1 MSAVPGPGT
10 ESGVEPRVALGRSW
24 TVILAGVGAALHLA
38 KLIPALPVL
47 QQVLGLSLVQA
58 GFLLSTVQVAGM
70 SLGLVIGLVAQR
82 LGLRRSLL
90 VGLVVLGLASLA
102 GGFTQGVG
110 MLLLL
115 RAMEGVGFLLVVT
128 PAPGLLRRFL
138 PPQAAGHMLGV
149 WGAYMPLGTALALLF
164 GPVWMAAWGWSSLWW
179 GLALLSAAQALWV
192 AYALPVDPGVS
203 ALQQKPSLRH
213 FLSEFAQQAKVTLG
227 QIGPWLLGWCF
238 AVYSGQWLAVM
249 GFLPS
254 IYSQAQLR
262 PEAIAMLTALVAA
275 VNMVGN
281 IAAGRLLSRGAA
293 PAILLRWGYGVM
305 GGCAVLAF
313 SEVAGAVAQPA
324 GDVLRYLAVL
334 GFSAVGGLIPGTLF
348 YLSVRLAPTEA
359 TVSTTVGWMQQWS
372 AIGQFGGPPL
382 VAWVAVQA
390 GGWQCT
396 WVVTGLCAATG
407 MVLSVFVQRAW
418 LRKTQ

>member
-1 MSAVPGPGT
+1 MSAVAGTGIEPG
-10 ESGVEPRVALGRSW
+10 SEPRLALGRSW
-24 TVILAGVGAALHLA
+24 VVILAGVGAALHLA

-47 QQVLGLSLVQA
+47 QQALGLSLVQA

-70 SLGLVIGLVAQR
+70 CLGLVIGLVAQR

-90 VGLVVLGLASLA
+90 LGLLVLGFTSIA
-102 GGFTQGVG
+102 GGLTQGVT

-115 RAMEGVGFLLVVT
+115 RALEGVGFLLVVT

-138 PPQAAGHMLGV
+138 PPQATGSMLGV
-149 WGAYMPLGTALALLF
+149 WGAYMPFGTALALLC
-164 GPVWMAAWGWSSLWW
+164 GPVWIAAWGWASLWW
-179 GLALLSAAQALWV
+179 ALALLSFAQAMWV
-192 AYALPVDPGVS
+192 GCALPADPAVS
-203 ALQQKPSLRH
+203 ASVQGPSLRN
-213 FLSEFAQQAKVTLG
+213 FLSEFAGQARITLG

-262 PEAIAMLTALVAA
+262 PEAIALLTALVAA

-281 IAAGRLLSRGAA
+281 IAAGRLLSRGAV
-293 PAILLRWGYGVM
+293 PATVLRWGYGVM
-305 GGCAVLAF
+305 AACAVLAF
-313 SEVAGAVAQPA
+313 SDISHALVPSAS
-324 GDVLRYLAVL
+324 DVVPYLAVL

-348 YLSVRLAPTEA
+348 YLSVRLAPNEA

-372 AIGQFGGPPL
+372 AMGQFGGPPL

-390 GGWQCT
+390 GGWQLT
-396 WVVTGLCAATG
+396 WLVTALCAFTG

-418 LRKTQ
+418 LRKAG